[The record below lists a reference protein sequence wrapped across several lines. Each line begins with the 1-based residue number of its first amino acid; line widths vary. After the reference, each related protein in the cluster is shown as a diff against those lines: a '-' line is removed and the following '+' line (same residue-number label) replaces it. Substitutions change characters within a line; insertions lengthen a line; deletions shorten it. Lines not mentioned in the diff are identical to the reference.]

1 MACFCNIATL
11 NIFIFSYYANSQHTF
26 FILLQPTNKAKLE
39 SFDKIN
45 AGSPHK
51 YRLSAFQSC
60 YRANPSNLKRAK
72 FNGLRLLPIFDVM
85 KLQRH
90 FFIRNI
96 IPFPFPP
103 TLSQSSVK
111 SCYSITPILQRNL
124 TVDHAV

>member
-1 MACFCNIATL
+1 MAHFCNIATL

-72 FNGLRLLPIFDVM
+72 FNSLRLLPIFDVM

-90 FFIRNI
+90 FFYQKHYT
-96 IPFPFPP
+96 IPLPP

-111 SCYSITPILQRNL
+111 SFCIITPILQRYL
-124 TVDHAV
+124 TADRAV

>member
-1 MACFCNIATL
+1 MTHFCNIATL
-11 NIFIFSYYANSQHTF
+11 NIFISYYANSQHTF

-51 YRLSAFQSC
+51 YRFSAFQSC
-60 YRANPSNLKRAK
+60 CMAK

-96 IPFPFPP
+96 IPFPFPLRYP
-103 TLSQSSVK
+103 NSL
-111 SCYSITPILQRNL
+111 
-124 TVDHAV
+124 